1 MLFLMM
7 LAAAAAPGAKTMA
20 MDDWH
25 TMTITHVAASD
36 GSGSPLYLRV
46 QAADL
51 DGDGLADEAMIK
63 LTCDGTGSVS
73 SAAYEVISP
82 RDLATGQASGKRMHK
97 PMVITKEWGAA
108 SPQLSALKP
117 TYNVKE
123 MKGTRVAAGADGW
136 TLMTLSST
144 DGMCAATSE
153 SAAKVTKTRS
163 NIQNN

>member
-7 LAAAAAPGAKTMA
+7 LAAAAPDAKTMA

-36 GSGSPLYLRV
+36 GAGSPLYLRV
-46 QAADL
+46 QAGDL
-51 DGDGLADEAMIK
+51 DGDGLADEAMVK
-63 LTCDGTGSVS
+63 LTCDGAGSVS
-73 SAAYEVISP
+73 SAAYEVTSP

-97 PMVITKEWGAA
+97 PIVITKELDAA

-117 TYNVKE
+117 TYDVKTI
-123 MKGTRVAAGADGW
+123 KSGRVAASADGW
-136 TLMTLSST
+136 TSITLSST
-144 DGMCAATSE
+144 DGVCAAAAS
-153 SAAKVTKTRS
+153 SATKATKTRS